1 MEPAKRSH
9 STACAT
15 SFFDMRSYKIESYV
29 PEKGFLAGKD
39 AYFCRTA
46 FEDCFVV
53 DLHNTPNIIASC
65 KGTKQIETS
74 MADTAALLTLFD
86 GRNEFLILPCS
97 LGTLLIYPA
106 WQHLEMALAFLF
118 KEDAETIEKAYQN
131 AKRYAFSAFFN
142 TQMEHENSPLEK
154 LETKIRVLDFYM
166 RHLFGAEQE
175 TNVTAQILMIA
186 NLVGC
191 DLHKT
196 DVSRVNVTLD
206 KTETEKINAYLC
218 CVFMTMRRYNGC
230 VSTVGE
236 TDTNPSILTHVPQEY
251 GICVQQSVRK
261 KVTKPSAFDLPSHAE
276 ITKFFS
282 HPAFTDCRI
291 EETDG
296 TLCLHLPIKQKARLS
311 SVCLCGTQN
320 ELVLT
325 LFPL

>member
-1 MEPAKRSH
+1 
-9 STACAT
+9 
-15 SFFDMRSYKIESYV
+15 MRSYKIESYV

-53 DLHNTPNIIASC
+53 NLHNTPNIIASC

-118 KEDAETIEKAYQN
+118 KEDAETIDKAYQN

-191 DLHKT
+191 DLCEMN
-196 DVSRVNVTLD
+196 VSRVNVTLD
-206 KTETEKINAYLC
+206 TAETERLGAYLC
-218 CVFMTMRRYNGC
+218 CVFMTMRRYNGRI
-230 VSTVGE
+230 SSSKE
-236 TDTNPSILTHVPQEY
+236 ADQNPSILTHVPQEY
-251 GICVQQSVRK
+251 SILVQQSVK
-261 KVTKPSAFDLPSHAE
+261 SKVTKPSAFDLPAHADIE
-276 ITKFFS
+276 SFLS
-282 HPAFTDCRI
+282 HPAFADCRT
-291 EETDG
+291 EEADG
-296 TLCLHLPIKQKARLS
+296 TLCLHIPLKQKVRLS
-311 SVCLCGTQN
+311 SVGLGGMQN
-320 ELVLT
+320 EIIIT